1 MQPKPP
7 RAVAGT
13 RRNVTNKHVE
23 RSPGGVAP
31 VLSPDQKAGGSEAAV
46 YALVVGVGGVVSC
59 AGRDRDVRLLDA
71 RDGRCTARME
81 GHTDRVWAL
90 AGAGDDTLA
99 SASADKTVRLWR
111 PAERACV
118 RALRGHRGA
127 VQALAVHRGLL
138 LSGSADQSVRLWD
151 LHDGACVGSL
161 LESTAGRNNGD
172 RDAVHS
178 LCPLPGDALA
188 SGCWGGAVRIWDLH
202 RCKATKTLTAHTGAV
217 WALAHADGRLCTAG
231 SDGLLKLWDVRQGA
245 CTGALGSA
253 TSGALY
259 ALAERDGLLVTG
271 GYDQLVKVWDAR
283 MGRCLNELAG
293 HSGSVRCL
301 AFHGTQLLSGSTDGT
316 VRLWDF
322 DSLLAVDPGAPLP
335 SVVED
340 TDGLAAAGLVG
351 AEELGV

>member
-1 MQPKPP
+1 M
-7 RAVAGT
+7 
-13 RRNVTNKHVE
+13 
-23 RSPGGVAP
+23 
-31 VLSPDQKAGGSEAAV
+31 

-59 AGRDRDVRLLDA
+59 AATATSGCSTRATGGA
-71 RDGRCTARME
+71 RADGGAHRPRGARRRRRRHAGVGV
-81 GHTDRVWAL
+81 GH
-90 AGAGDDTLA
+90 
-99 SASADKTVRLWR
+99 KTVRLWR

-118 RALRGHRGA
+118 RTARPPRR

-340 TDGLAAAGLVG
+340 DGRRRRPRRGGGAGG
-351 AEELGV
+351 